1 MPFLE
6 TIKGWFA
13 PAPKT
18 VAAQAAAGPATA
30 SGKPAPSDKSY
41 AASNEPKYVAFTDWT
56 PRHLR
61 DILRYTDQSGD
72 LRWLADLVDWIL
84 GDDRVK
90 SAFHTRIGGLL
101 GSPLSFEES
110 ANGGAIARR
119 KAMRSIEAGEDFWE
133 LFPETELHRLMTW
146 GLCLGV
152 AFGRINGWVENKDHG
167 GRLVPKIEVWHPRF
181 FRWDHAKQQWLRDT
195 GNGWVPVEFGQ
206 GEWFIY
212 TPYGR
217 SRPWASGLWRGL
229 SVFVMLK
236 VMAEADWGLRS
247 EKQGQPTWVLTGEQ
261 SWERRK
267 ELAALIA
274 ELGRD
279 PAVAMPNGVDAKLV
293 ESRAENGE
301 IFEKQINLANTSFA
315 VAITGGNLAVEAIAS
330 VQTGATAQTLVR
342 IDYKRNDAAGLSTF
356 CHDQV
361 LVWWSEWNFGDAQAA
376 VWPVWNVEPPEN
388 VQATATTWLT
398 VAKAISA
405 FRLAGITI
413 DLKAT
418 AERFNI
424 PITGMVELPAQGEPK
439 KPEPDEEDQDDK
451 ADDEKASKDA

>member
-1 MPFLE
+1 MGVAS
-6 TIKGWFA
+6 TIAGWFGRRGRDVSA
-13 PAPKT
+13 K
-18 VAAQAAAGPATA
+18 AALAQSTA
-30 SGKPAPSDKSY
+30 SGAPPPSDR
-41 AASNEPKYVAFTDWT
+41 AAVVGHEPKYVAFTNWT

-61 DILRYTDQSGD
+61 DLLRYTDQSGD
-72 LRWLADLVDWIL
+72 LRWVADCCDWIL
-84 GDDRVK
+84 GDERVK

-101 GSPLSFEES
+101 GSQLSFEES

-119 KAMRSIEAGEDFWE
+119 KAARAIEAGEDFWE

-146 GLCLGV
+146 GLLLGV
-152 AFGRINGWVENKDHG
+152 AFGRINGWTENKDHG
-167 GRLVPKIEVWHPRF
+167 GRLVPQIEVWHPRF
-181 FRWDHAKQQWLRDT
+181 FRWDHAGQRWLRDT
-195 GNGWVPVEFGQ
+195 GNGWVPVEFGN

-212 TPYGR
+212 CPYGR

-229 SVFVMLK
+229 GVFVMLK
-236 VMAEADWGLRS
+236 LMAEADWGLRS

-267 ELAALIA
+267 ELALLIA

-301 IFEKQINLANTSFA
+301 IFERQIQLANTSFS
-315 VAITGGNLAVEAIAS
+315 VAITGGNLTVEVS
-330 VQTGATAQTLVR
+330 GSQKTGATAQTLVR

-376 VWPVWNVEPPEN
+376 VWPIWNVEPPADLHS
-388 VQATATTWLT
+388 VAGTWLT
-398 VAKAISA
+398 VAKAVST
-405 FRLAGITI
+405 FRAAGITI
-413 DLKAT
+413 DLQLT

-424 PITGMVELPAQGEPK
+424 PITGMVELPTKSAKAPV
-439 KPEPDEEDQDDK
+439 EDATDA
-451 ADDEKASKDA
+451 ADTADVEDA